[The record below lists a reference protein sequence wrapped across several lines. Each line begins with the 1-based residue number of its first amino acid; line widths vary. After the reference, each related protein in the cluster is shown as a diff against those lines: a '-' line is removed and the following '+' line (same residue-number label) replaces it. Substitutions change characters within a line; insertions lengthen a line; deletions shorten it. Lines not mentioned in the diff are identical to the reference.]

1 MLCVVIVRNTFKA
14 INVKEL
20 KVPKFIGQT
29 ISLLQV
35 TYNQYHCWI
44 LRVLETYYCY
54 WVVASKELKS
64 SPKRAIQTTMN
75 KHLKLQFKI
84 FIYNNDL
91 MGVTNGPWN
100 ENMKRNKNLFS
111 FKFRMIL
118 WTSWIISK
126 YRFIHITIYNVNVTR
141 FLVNFIMM
149 ATSSIQSVA
158 SLPIVLIIPIEI
170 DIRRCSTRLW
180 FYWEKVRY

>member
-1 MLCVVIVRNTFKA
+1 MLCVVIVRNTFEA

-44 LRVLETYYCY
+44 LRVLETYYYY

-84 FIYNNDL
+84 FIYNNDSL
-91 MGVTNGPWN
+91 GVPICTI
-100 ENMKRNKNLFS
+100 ENYLVMNQSIFEYVYISLVFGISVTLWVGIAMKAFTK
-111 FKFRMIL
+111 
-118 WTSWIISK
+118 
-126 YRFIHITIYNVNVTR
+126 
-141 FLVNFIMM
+141 
-149 ATSSIQSVA
+149 
-158 SLPIVLIIPIEI
+158 
-170 DIRRCSTRLW
+170 
-180 FYWEKVRY
+180 